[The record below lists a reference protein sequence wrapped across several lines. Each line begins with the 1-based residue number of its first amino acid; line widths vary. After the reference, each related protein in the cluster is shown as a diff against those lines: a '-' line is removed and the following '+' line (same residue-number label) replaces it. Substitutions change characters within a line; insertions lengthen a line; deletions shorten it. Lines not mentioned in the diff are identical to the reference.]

1 MLYWDPPR
9 SNGAEETLKR
19 SKDHSKDITDLGE
32 CTIVPDV
39 TVVRETVADETQA
52 TLLNVLF
59 DGIKW
64 LFFADL
70 HLRVRPARDLNYHV
84 ENSITLVG
92 KKWNVVEG

>member
-1 MLYWDPPR
+1 M
-9 SNGAEETLKR
+9 KR

>member
-1 MLYWDPPR
+1 M
-9 SNGAEETLKR
+9 KR
-19 SKDHSKDITDLGE
+19 SKDQSKDITDLGK

-39 TVVRETVADETQA
+39 TVVRETVADVTQA
-52 TLLNVLF
+52 TLLDVLF

-64 LFFADL
+64 LFFTDL

-84 ENSITLVG
+84 ENSIVLVS